1 MPVEA
6 RRLPLGAALAV
17 ETGIQQQTT
26 TTTSGLEPLELLFD
40 RRTEEGEVRQG
51 GDGVPVE
58 GPEGVVEVEDDEARE
73 RLEQP
78 QDLQRLRL
86 HALVAHLS
94 PLLSSLRRRRRR
106 REEVGLVAAR
116 AGWIDWV
123 RRRVRLTGR
132 EERKAA

>member
-86 HALVAHLS
+86 HALVAHL
-94 PLLSSLRRRRRR
+94 RRRAAAEQALAGGVAAAR
-106 REEVGLVAAR
+106 LVAAARMDDWRR
-116 AGWIDWV
+116 A
-123 RRRVRLTGR
+123 RERSARLGSG
-132 EERKAA
+132 